1 MKEGPLFKKIIFSSW
16 FLAGVPALIILLL
29 LPPLGSKYKLEVE
42 PSINAGK
49 YIYADLNADSTS
61 EVIITGKGIP
71 FYFVSV
77 RNSDLQFYDQWNIK
91 DSLNAGISGLFK
103 GNYDHDM
110 FSELYLFSY
119 KGDSLFLNVNE
130 ILSPSGTRDR

>member
-1 MKEGPLFKKIIFSSW
+1 MKLNR
-16 FLAGVPALIILLL
+16 
-29 LPPLGSKYKLEVE
+29 
-42 PSINAGK
+42 SINAGK
-49 YIYADLNADSTS
+49 YIYADLNADSIS

-77 RNSDLQFYDQWNIK
+77 RNSDLQYYDQWNIK
-91 DSLNAGISGLFK
+91 DSLNAGISGLFI

-130 ILSPSGTRDR
+130 ILSAFRYEDE